1 VAQFAT
7 PDDLAGRLGVE
18 LLAGAEFFRADGLL
32 TLASGLI
39 QDEARQKIERV
50 ENDVLTIRGTTDER
64 IPLPERPVIEI
75 SSVKLDGGAI
85 SGWYQDG
92 DELARPKRWQRDP
105 ALASSGFGRPR
116 QTLEITYT
124 HGYQEIPGV
133 VVTVCLEMVVRA
145 WVNPGAVAQERVGD
159 VSVYYANVGYQ
170 PTGLLMSIDERR
182 AIRKFFGTRAR
193 SVRISGGA

>member
-1 VAQFAT
+1 MAQFAT
-7 PDDLAGRLGVE
+7 PDDLAVRLGVE
-18 LLAGAEFFRADGLL
+18 LTGDEFFRADGLL

-39 QDEARQKIERV
+39 QDEAKQKIERV
-50 ENDVLTIRGTTDER
+50 TGDVLSVRGTSDER
-64 IPLPERPVIEI
+64 IALPERPVIEI
-75 SSVKLDGGAI
+75 TTVKLDGAEI

-92 DELARPKRWQRDP
+92 DELTRPTRLHRDAAFP
-105 ALASSGFGRPR
+105 SSLFGQPR

-124 HGYQEIPGV
+124 HGYDEIPGV
-133 VVTVCLEMVVRA
+133 VTTVCLEMVVRA

-182 AIRKFFGTRAR
+182 AIRKFFGSRAR
-193 SVRISGGA
+193 SVALGG